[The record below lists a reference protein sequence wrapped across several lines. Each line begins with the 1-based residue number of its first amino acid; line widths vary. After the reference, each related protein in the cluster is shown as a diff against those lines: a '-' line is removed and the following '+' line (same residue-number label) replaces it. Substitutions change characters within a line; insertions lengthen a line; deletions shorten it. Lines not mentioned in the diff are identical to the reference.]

1 MTDNKPTLIWALY
14 FGGLIA
20 VFTPFIGVVFAYM
33 WKGKADPAS
42 RAEFDKQIKV
52 FWRCAQ
58 VWLVAVVLMG
68 VAVSMDSAPVGS
80 GVPTMFLIGVL
91 VGIVGQFWFYGR
103 SAFGLA
109 KLLRNGQP
117 SVATA

>member
-42 RAEFDKQIKV
+42 RAEFEKQIKV

-68 VAVSMDSAPVGS
+68 VAVSMDNTPVGS

-117 SVATA
+117 TVATA